1 MPNWCENRVSIYG
14 DENEINAFKKKAL
27 KDGEFKFNN
36 LLPMPK
42 ELQDTTSGWL
52 GNDTPEQKELEKKQA
67 KNLKKYGYQNW
78 YDWACDVWGTKW
90 DVDASVD
97 VGDDYI
103 EISFDTAWC
112 PPEGVFNYIKKQ
124 YPDLSVS
131 WFYDEPGMEIAG
143 YLEQEDIMVYV
154 IGRPINGISINGLE
168 YLLDENDKIIKFND
182 RDDCLKYI
190 TEKVTDSDPEDFL
203 WEKEESEVV

>member
-14 DENEINAFKKKAL
+14 DENEIDAFKKKAL

-52 GNDTPEQKELEKKQA
+52 GKDTPAQKELEKKQA
-67 KNLKKYGYQNW
+67 KNLEKYGYKNW
-78 YDWACDVWGTKW
+78 YDWANDVWGTKW
-90 DVDASVD
+90 DVDASIDFIDVD
-97 VGDDYI
+97 CI

-112 PPEGVFNYIKKQ
+112 PPEGVFNYIKKE

-131 WFYDEPGMEIAG
+131 WFYDEPGMQFAG
-143 YLEQEDIMVYV
+143 YLE
-154 IGRPINGISINGLE
+154 
-168 YLLDENDKIIKFND
+168 
-182 RDDCLKYI
+182 
-190 TEKVTDSDPEDFL
+190 
-203 WEKEESEVV
+203 